1 MNLLNAKEDRVR
13 QIRQMVD
20 KDHGLIVIGS
30 NIPGKKKNTGY
41 TELLIHYFARVTA
54 SLFLISKSSEL
65 KSEAGNLI
73 LLQTNKDR
81 QVKEQL
87 IKLEDSHPLGRFVDL
102 DYFCEEEKSIS
113 RSDLGYPLRK
123 CFLCEKPAFVCI
135 REENHSKRVI
145 LAHFNKQTET
155 FFTPQFKDIIKNAI
169 MGELDL
175 EDKFGLVTPTSSG
188 SHPDM
193 DYALMKRVA
202 FALLDDFVHFIWLG
216 MKYSV
221 PRAYQ
226 KANKLGLKMEAK
238 MFAVTGGI
246 NAYKGLIFLAGF
258 ILVGFGKML
267 STAKEWQDL
276 PGIIQRLSR
285 DILQDLQK
293 DTFGEKLIHEKAIY
307 GARGEVKEGIP
318 TVLAIKNDLEK
329 QGVDEVS
336 LHLALIKSIG
346 LTHDTVFI
354 KRSGSWTNYL
364 NFREKITAITAY
376 DRNRIAEVTKEC
388 IASHISCGGAAD
400 ILIGALLVLG
410 LSKIYPWRG

>member
-41 TELLIHYFARVTA
+41 TELLIHYFAKVIEP
-54 SLFLISKSSEL
+54 LFSGGKSVKI
-65 KSEAGNLI
+65 KSDAGNVI
-73 LLQTNKDR
+73 LFQIKKDSN
-81 QVKEQL
+81 VKEKL
-87 IKLEDSHPLGRFVDL
+87 IELEDIHPLGRFVDL

-113 RSDLGYPLRK
+113 RSELVYPLRK
-123 CFLCEKPAFVCI
+123 CFLCDKPAFICI
-135 REENHSKRVI
+135 REENHTKEECLSF
-145 LAHFNKQTET
+145 FNEQIKT
-155 FFTPQFKDIIKNAI
+155 FFTPQFKDIIKEAV

-193 DYALMKRVA
+193 DYALMKQVA
-202 FALLDDFVHFIWLG
+202 FALLDDFVRFIWLG
-216 MKYSV
+216 IKYS
-221 PRAYQ
+221 PSIAYQ
-226 KANKLGLKMEAK
+226 KARKLGLEMEAK
-238 MFAVTGGI
+238 MFAITNGI

-258 ILVGFGKML
+258 ILVGFGKMVA
-267 STAKEWQDL
+267 TAKEWQDL
-276 PGIIQRLSR
+276 PELIQHLSR

-318 TVLAIKNDLEK
+318 TVLVIKNDLEK